1 MDLKSDLSSS
11 VNSLTHEI
19 TSFCNEPV
27 LAQDTSLY
35 VSISVLPWGQ
45 QEVGAA
51 LAREVEAEPA
61 SCQTNVSYRLHI
73 AQSEKTPGVESKYA
87 GDKIGVC
94 VSYPYYR
101 ETGKN

>member
-27 LAQDTSLY
+27 LAQDKSPSRYYRGVRGGGCT
-35 VSISVLPWGQ
+35 WC
-45 QEVGAA
+45 
-51 LAREVEAEPA
+51 REVEAEPA

-73 AQSEKTPGVESKYA
+73 AQSEKTPGVESEYA

-101 ETGKN
+101 ETGKNGL

>member
-1 MDLKSDLSSS
+1 M
-11 VNSLTHEI
+11 
-19 TSFCNEPV
+19 
-27 LAQDTSLY
+27 
-35 VSISVLPWGQ
+35 
-45 QEVGAA
+45 GAA

-73 AQSEKTPGVESKYA
+73 AQSENTPGVESEYA

-101 ETGKN
+101 ETGTN